1 MTESENITIRQVDYM
16 LIAGIRFR
24 GEYDEVPQRFRQLYE
39 QVKPF
44 VTGKGMLLHHYF
56 DESVGAGH
64 DLEVCYPVS
73 QPVETEEVKSRV
85 LEGGQMLCALHV
97 GPLGKRGEP
106 GSISDVWQRVWD
118 YARQHEIIPDSV
130 PRREVYLEGVQ
141 EHGDNTAQYVTELQ
155 LAYAFYRMEKL
166 AENLECFAGE
176 AVRREV
182 MADSERFPLCSA
194 HEKATWFKG
203 AMERLDSKVGDEDTR
218 RDIMITVGDQFPRT
232 RIQMLR
238 DVYQR
243 TGDLDGLLE
252 IMRADRTLGDL
263 SWYEAPVREGNVIHV
278 TKDPYSP
285 QEFQKATN
293 ENEKRAAYC
302 HCGRLRE
309 AIRAGMT
316 MSRTYC
322 YCGAGWYKQL
332 WEGILGQPV
341 RVEVLKSVLQGD
353 DRCSFAIYLPLEAP
367 PTVGETAVLEA

>member
-1 MTESENITIRQVDYM
+1 MTESENITIRQVDDM
-16 LIAGIRFR
+16 LIASIRFR

-39 QVKPF
+39 QVKPY

-56 DESVGAGH
+56 DERVGAGY

-73 QPVETEEVKSRV
+73 QPVETEEGKSRA

-97 GPLGKRGEP
+97 GPPGKRGEP
-106 GSISDVWQRVWD
+106 GSISDVWQKVWG
-118 YARQHEIIPDSV
+118 YARQHDAIPDCV
-130 PRREVYLEGVQ
+130 PSREVYLEDAQ

-166 AENLECFAGE
+166 AENLECFARE

-182 MADSERFPLCSA
+182 MAGSERSTLCSA
-194 HEKATWFKG
+194 YERGTWFKG
-203 AMERLDSKVGDEDTR
+203 AMERLDSMVGDEDTR

-238 DVYQR
+238 DIYQR

-285 QEFQKATN
+285 EEYQKATS
-293 ENEKRAAYC
+293 ENGKRAAYC

-309 AIRAGMT
+309 AIRTGMT

-341 RVEVLKSVLQGD
+341 RIEVVKSVLQGD
-353 DRCSFAIYLPLEAP
+353 DRCSFAIHLP
-367 PTVGETAVLEA
+367 

>member
-1 MTESENITIRQVDYM
+1 MTESKTIAVRQVGDM

-24 GEYDEVPQRFRQLYE
+24 GGYDEVPQRFGQLYE
-39 QVKPF
+39 QVQPY
-44 VTGKGMLLHHYF
+44 VAGKAILLHHYF

-106 GSISDVWQRVWD
+106 GSIGDVWQKIWD

-130 PRREVYLEGVQ
+130 PRREVYFEDAQ
-141 EHGDNTAQYVTELQ
+141 EHGDNTAQYVIEAQ

-203 AMERLDSKVGDEDTR
+203 AMERLDSIVGDEDTR

-263 SWYEAPVREGNVIHV
+263 SWYEVPIREGNFIHV

-285 QEFQKATN
+285 EEYQKATD

-309 AIRAGMT
+309 AIRTGMT

-341 RVEVLKSVLQGD
+341 RVEVVKSVLQGD
-353 DRCSFAIYLPLEAP
+353 DRCSFTIQLPTMLVE
-367 PTVGETAVLEA
+367 GLIDGRQ

>member
-1 MTESENITIRQVDYM
+1 MTGSEDITVRQVGDM
-16 LIAGIRFR
+16 LIASIRFR
-24 GEYDEVPQRFRQLYE
+24 GEYDEVPQRFGQLYE
-39 QVKPF
+39 QVQPY
-44 VTGKGMLLHHYF
+44 VAGKAILLHHYF

-73 QPVETEEVKSRV
+73 QPVETEEVKSWM

-97 GPLGKRGEP
+97 GPLGTRGEP
-106 GSISDVWQRVWD
+106 GSISDVWQKIWD

-130 PRREVYLEGVQ
+130 PRREVYLEDAQ
-141 EHGDNTAQYVTELQ
+141 EHGDNTAQYVIEAQ

-194 HEKATWFKG
+194 HEKATWLKG
-203 AMERLDSKVGDEDTR
+203 AMERLDSIVGDEDTR

-243 TGDLDGLLE
+243 TGDLDELLE

-263 SWYEAPVREGNVIHV
+263 SWYEVPVREGNFIHV

-285 QEFQKATN
+285 EEYQKATD

-309 AIRAGMT
+309 AIRTGMT

-341 RVEVLKSVLQGD
+341 RVEVVKSVLQGD
-353 DRCSFAIYLPLEAP
+353 DRCSFTIQLPTMLVE
-367 PTVGETAVLEA
+367 GLIDGRQ